1 MRHGGRILALLL
13 PVLLAPG
20 CEGEKTWANPP
31 DVVALEYVAGPDEVP
46 ILNVSPAQCDF
57 RGATAANPVT
67 CTLLIQNFGYDLLV
81 LHSIALQSPSDD
93 YTLQDVPPP
102 ETLVHALEDVFQVSV
117 HSAPA
122 GVPMPDSLV
131 IKSSDPATP
140 VLKVTFV
147 VQ

>member
-13 PVLLAPG
+13 PALLAPG
-20 CEGEKTWANPP
+20 CEGEQTWANPP
-31 DVVALEYVAGPDEVP
+31 EDVAEEYVAGPDEVP

-57 RGATAANPVT
+57 RGATTASPVT

-81 LHSIALQSPSDD
+81 LHSVALQSPSDD
-93 YTLQDVPPP
+93 YTLQVVPPP

-117 HSAPA
+117 RSAPA

-131 IKSSDPATP
+131 IRSSDPATP

>member
-13 PVLLAPG
+13 PALLTAG

-31 DVVALEYVAGPDEVP
+31 DVAAEEYVAGPDEVP

-57 RGATAANPVT
+57 RGASIANPVT
-67 CTLLIQNFGYDLLV
+67 CTILIQNFGYDILV
-81 LHSIALQSPSDD
+81 LHSVALQSPSDD

-102 ETLVHALEDVFQVSV
+102 ETLVYALEDVVQVSV
-117 HSAPA
+117 LGAPA
-122 GVPMPDSLV
+122 GVPMPDALV

-140 VLKVTFV
+140 VMKVTFV